1 MLNNDTFFIPT
12 ENCSCVGIA
21 NQWKDGAECNDY
33 RGYYEHEFMN
43 SKWCYAETTTC
54 RDSTTVEYPKY
65 LTSYVEEGR
74 YGPSQSACTNPGK
87 SNNSTA
93 NLITKRI

>member
-33 RGYYEHEFMN
+33 RGYYKHEFMN

-54 RDSTTVEYPKY
+54 RDATTAFTAFH
-65 LTSYVEEGR
+65 LDEGR
-74 YGPSQSACTNPGK
+74 YGPSKNACLKPG
-87 SNNSTA
+87 NVNQPIPTQ
-93 NLITKRI
+93 I

>member
-54 RDSTTVEYPKY
+54 SDATTVKANY
-65 LTSYVEEGR
+65 YVNEGR
-74 YGPSQSACTNPGK
+74 YGPSQRACGDKPG
-87 SNNSTA
+87 NVN
-93 NLITKRI
+93 